1 MPINKW
7 VIKNNCSQS
16 EYTFKKKKIM
26 EKEIYR
32 RDLEHPPKKNSK
44 KKYPVFQISS
54 L

>member
-1 MPINKW
+1 MSHKKQLFPIR
-7 VIKNNCSQS
+7 IYFQ
-16 EYTFKKKKIM
+16 EKKIM